1 MAKRTAGKSK
11 LTPEVRRRLVE
22 AAREARGLVYGAP
35 GCPEWGTPF
44 AEIEDDAK
52 EVGHE
57 FIRLLMEQA
66 AEAQTQRIPQA
77 ALRSDSGEQA
87 MLIGSEERTIASESG
102 AVSWEEPKAYLAKSR
117 KAFFPSEPS
126 VGSERGRGPVSGAER
141 RCRRRG
147 DAQERASRDE
157 AAVV

>member
-1 MAKRTAGKSK
+1 MAKRTVGKSK

-35 GCPEWGTPF
+35 GCPEWGTTF

-66 AEAQTQRIPQA
+66 AEAQTQRMPQA
-77 ALRSDSGEQA
+77 ALCPDSGEPA

-102 AVSWEEPKAYLAKSR
+102 AVSWKEPKAYLAKSR

-126 VGSERGRGPVSGAER
+126 VGSERGRGAVSG
-141 RCRRRG
+141 G